1 MKVITVN
8 RRRAADEWV
17 EKKGYKRILLSYLP
31 LVLTMI
37 SAVIFVSFII
47 VTDQITK
54 EAEKANAVST
64 GYIADTL
71 ESTVE
76 EIEVSVLRELA
87 INRSLNRF
95 MNDVTGE
102 NIRVTQYELS
112 RDLDKLAGAY
122 PELRSI
128 YVYRSADAVVLTQR
142 EITPLPAFPDKEFV
156 AAHFP
161 SNRARKWLPVRS
173 FTDSVLTPPRQV
185 ISLIQ
190 RFPLP
195 LGSQGMVVI
204 NVDTDKLIRRIDHM
218 TSPDVAL
225 LDIRDANGQSLQTA
239 GGNEDQNDQ
248 NSVSATEEYTFERYS
263 SYLGWTLHSGLKK
276 GPLSRWVSVISY
288 LWIAIGIAVAV
299 LCLFACVYI
308 FKRSY
313 RPVEL
318 LLERIR
324 QVPLQHLPK
333 QKAADEF
340 AYIEK
345 ALENLVET
353 TRHYEQR
360 HQEDWMLGKRQFIRD
375 WLEGEQPVTDE
386 EWQEKARLF
395 GLPELRDT
403 CAVAVVEL
411 NDYRDFTQRNGERDQ
426 RFLKFSLVHVIRERW
441 QIEGSIETEWIAP
454 DRLAVLWMSGVTDDL
469 LVRMGKLIRWVAH
482 HLNLTV
488 RIGVGLPAHSLA
500 DAADSF
506 RQANAALRYKL
517 IHDQHSA
524 IPYAVTAQ
532 AAPYSAYSYYR
543 MMAACMKEL
552 RAMNES
558 WKQQSD
564 AIFSRMQEERL
575 ADEELLAIVQYGLML
590 LLEEAE
596 SVADPVVRSQ
606 LEEVV
611 TELRTQMEHTGQ
623 LSELHTLFHAQL
635 ERYFAQYALYKTSNK
650 YLETINRVKQY
661 IEKHFADPDLSLTHI
676 SDKFA
681 LKPKYASQLFK
692 EEFGMKFVDFLV
704 QLRME
709 DAKRRLVETTAPV
722 QDIAQQVGYTTSI
735 AFGRMFKKLEGIT
748 PGDYRKMKV
757 RPQQGIDCGRAA
769 E

>member
-1 MKVITVN
+1 M
-8 RRRAADEWV
+8 
-17 EKKGYKRILLSYLP
+17 S
-31 LVLTMI
+31 
-37 SAVIFVSFII
+37 
-47 VTDQITK
+47 
-54 EAEKANAVST
+54 
-64 GYIADTL
+64 
-71 ESTVE
+71 
-76 EIEVSVLRELA
+76 
-87 INRSLNRF
+87 
-95 MNDVTGE
+95 
-102 NIRVTQYELS
+102 
-112 RDLDKLAGAY
+112 
-122 PELRSI
+122 
-128 YVYRSADAVVLTQR
+128 
-142 EITPLPAFPDKEFV
+142 AFPDKEFI
-156 AAHFP
+156 AAHF
-161 SNRARKWLPVRS
+161 SSSRARKWLPARS
-173 FTDSVLTPPRQV
+173 FTDSVLTPPGQV
-185 ISLIQ
+185 ISLVQ

-225 LDIRDANGQSLQTA
+225 LDIRDANGLSLQTA
-239 GGNEDQNDQ
+239 VGSGDKDRL
-248 NSVSATEEYTFERYS
+248 TDTKEYTFERHS

-276 GPLSRWVSVISY
+276 GPLSKWVSVISY

-299 LCLFACVYI
+299 
-308 FKRSY
+308 
-313 RPVEL
+313 
-318 LLERIR
+318 
-324 QVPLQHLPK
+324 
-333 QKAADEF
+333 
-340 AYIEK
+340 
-345 ALENLVET
+345 
-353 TRHYEQR
+353 
-360 HQEDWMLGKRQFIRD
+360 QEDWILGKRQFIRD
-375 WLEGEQPVTDE
+375 WLEGEHPVTLE
-386 EWQEKARLF
+386 EWQEKTRLF

-403 CAVAVVEL
+403 CTVAVVEL
-411 NDYRDFTQRNGERDQ
+411 GNYKEFTLRNGERDQ
-426 RFLKFSLVHVIRERW
+426 RFLKFSLVHVIREQW
-441 QIEGSIETEWIAP
+441 QMEGSMETEWIAP
-454 DRLAVLWMSGVTDDL
+454 NRLVVLWMSEITDTTSLSTEYDL
-469 LVRMGKLIRWVAH
+469 MERMSRLTRWVEH

-517 IHDQHSA
+517 IHDQHTA
-524 IPYAVTAQ
+524 IPYAATAQ

-552 RAMNES
+552 RAMNEG

-564 AIFSRMQEERL
+564 AVFSRMQEERL

-611 TELRTQMEHTGQ
+611 AQLRTQMEHTGQ

-635 ERYFAQYALYKTSNK
+635 ERYFAQYVLYKTSNK
-650 YLETINRVKQY
+650 YLETINRVKRY
-661 IEKHFADPDLSLTHI
+661 IEEHFADPDLSLTHI

-748 PGDYRKMKV
+748 PGDYRKMKI